1 MYILPEITNRM
12 LLRMLYETA
21 KPFLL
26 CILLIAV
33 FAIGLYLGGIGILN
47 KTKSLRQEMDKTR
60 QMLQK
65 HPSSV
70 VLINCEMA
78 DAVGFEPRNK
88 WDKVLKVKK

>member
-1 MYILPEITNRM
+1 MIIITKKM
-12 LLRMLYETA
+12 LLRMLYEKA

-26 CILLIAV
+26 CVLIVCV
-33 FAIGLYLGGIGILN
+33 FALGLYLGGIGILN
-47 KTKSLRQEMDKTR
+47 KTKVLRQEMEKTR

-70 VLINCEMA
+70 VLINCETA

-88 WDKVLKVKK
+88 WDMVLEVQK